1 MALPP
6 QLTACPRIRGE
17 VRLDQARQASRAKEA
32 EERSQRGTVIMRR
45 LITMLAAAL
54 LAAATL
60 LATVGAASA
69 GATTAGHATSDL
81 GLCPR
86 VTIRAMPTKFMV
98 GTPNIAT
105 SGSAAILRT
114 RVNRTTTWLSCGTST
129 SGVRSFI
136 SVNGLLA
143 LTSRSLTPG
152 ADVTL
157 TPRHGINGFASQR
170 WTRVVITPGSVFRY
184 QNVKTHLWLRVRN
197 SGPAGFQTVTTG
209 NTATNWVVRSP

>member
-1 MALPP
+1 
-6 QLTACPRIRGE
+6 
-17 VRLDQARQASRAKEA
+17 
-32 EERSQRGTVIMRR
+32 MRR
-45 LITMLAAAL
+45 LITTLGAGL

-69 GATTAGHATSDL
+69 GATVAGHATGDL
-81 GLCPR
+81 ALCPR

-98 GTPNIAT
+98 GTPNVAT
-105 SGSAAILRT
+105 SGAAAILRT

-129 SGVRSFI
+129 PGVRSFI

-143 LTSRSLTPG
+143 LTSRSLSPG

-157 TPRHGINGFASQR
+157 TPRHGVNGFASQR
-170 WTRVVITPGSVFRY
+170 WTRVVITPGRVFRY

-197 SGPAGFQTVTTG
+197 SGPVGFQTVTTG
-209 NTATNWVVRSP
+209 NTATNWVVVSP